1 MICSSMC
8 QMMKAKKMKNK
19 NEFSALKL
27 FISMLIAWAI
37 VFVGA
42 WASKG
47 FSADFFVMPRFT
59 IVLVVSVAGA
69 IVIGPAIYG
78 FLYIG
83 RRHDK

>member
-1 MICSSMC
+1 M
-8 QMMKAKKMKNK
+8 MKNK

-42 WASKG
+42 WAGKG
-47 FSADFFVMPRFT
+47 FSADFFAMPHFVV
-59 IVLVVSVAGA
+59 VLVTSVAGA

-83 RRHDK
+83 GKHDK

>member
-1 MICSSMC
+1 
-8 QMMKAKKMKNK
+8 MKNK

-47 FSADFFVMPRFT
+47 FSADFFAMPRFT

-69 IVIGPAIYG
+69 IVIGPAIYS